1 MPAQESNPLK
11 GTPRA
16 VFGAMLRH
24 YRVRAGLTQDQVG
37 ALAHVS
43 GKLISAYE
51 NGRRVPTR
59 PTTADIDSVAA
70 LSTHGALTE
79 LWDQFEEGMNY
90 QAYPD
95 WFQDWPE
102 KEAAATTL
110 RWFEPLLVPGLLQTD
125 MYARALFAT
134 RIGATDDEID
144 ELVSARLKRQEVLKS
159 PHPPTL
165 WVILDEW
172 VLKRPVGNQH
182 VMLEQ
187 VNKLIDAAQRPNIVL
202 EIVPSDAGAHEGL
215 YGGGFAI
222 ADFKDVPS
230 VAYQESAVQ
239 GQIVQDAEDV
249 ASLMAKWTT
258 LGTEALPRR
267 ASITRLEEAAKTWTS
282 HR

>member
-1 MPAQESNPLK
+1 MAALESNPLK

-24 YRVRAGLTQDQVG
+24 FRVQAGLTQDQVG

-59 PTTADIDSVAA
+59 PTTVDIDAVGQ
-70 LSTHGALTE
+70 LNTNGALTE

-90 QAYPD
+90 QAYPA

-102 KEAAATTL
+102 KEAAASTL

-134 RIGATDDEID
+134 RIGVTDDEID
-144 ELVSARLKRQEVLKS
+144 ELVSARLKRQEVLKGT
-159 PHPPTL
+159 HPPTL

-172 VLKRPVGNQH
+172 VLRRPVGNQQ

-187 VNKLIDAAQRPNIVL
+187 VNKLIEAAQRPNIVL
-202 EIVPSDAGAHEGL
+202 ELVPADAGAHEGL

-222 ADFKDVPS
+222 ADFNDAPS
-230 VAYQESAVQ
+230 IAYQESPAH
-239 GQIVQDAEDV
+239 GQIVQDGELV
-249 ASLMAKWTT
+249 AKLVAKWTT

-267 ASITRLEEAAKTWTS
+267 ASITRLEEEAKRWTS
-282 HR
+282 QM

>member
-1 MPAQESNPLK
+1 MPALESNPPK

-24 YRVRAGLTQDQVG
+24 YRIRAGLTQDQVG

-51 NGRRVPTR
+51 KGWRVPTR
-59 PTTADIDSVAA
+59 PTTGDIDAVSE
-70 LSTHGALTE
+70 LKTRGALTE

-95 WFQDWPE
+95 WFQDWPD
-102 KEAAATTL
+102 KEAAASTL

-125 MYARALFAT
+125 MYARALFGT
-134 RIGATDDEID
+134 SIGITDDEID
-144 ELVSARLKRQEVLKS
+144 ELVSARLKRQQVLAGTN
-159 PHPPTL
+159 PPTL
-165 WVILDEW
+165 WVMLDEW
-172 VLKRPVGNQH
+172 VLRRPVGNGH

-187 VNKLIDAAQRPNIVL
+187 VNRLIEAAQQPNVVFELI
-202 EIVPSDAGAHEGL
+202 PADAGAHEGL

-222 ADFKDVPS
+222 ADFKDAPS

-239 GQIVQDAEDV
+239 GQIVQDAEHV
-249 ASLMAKWTT
+249 ATLVAKWTT
-258 LGTEALPRR
+258 LGTEALPRKV
-267 ASITRLEEAAKTWTS
+267 SITRLEEAAKSWTS
-282 HR
+282 HT

>member
-1 MPAQESNPLK
+1 
-11 GTPRA
+11 
-16 VFGAMLRH
+16 MLRH

-51 NGRRVPTR
+51 KGWRVPTR
-59 PTTADIDSVAA
+59 PTTADIDTVAD
-70 LSTHGALTE
+70 LNTHGALTE
-79 LWDQFEEGMNY
+79 LWDQFEDGMRY

-95 WFQDWPE
+95 WFQNWPE
-102 KEAAATTL
+102 KEAKATTL

-134 RIGATDDEID
+134 RIGATEDQIE
-144 ELVSARLKRQEVLKS
+144 ERVAARLKRQEVLKRAN
-159 PHPPTL
+159 PPTL

-172 VLKRPVGNQH
+172 VLRRPVGSRH

-187 VNKLIDAAQRPNIVL
+187 VNCLIEAAQRPNVVFEVI
-202 EIVPSDAGAHEGL
+202 PADAGAHEGL

-222 ADFKDVPS
+222 ADFTDAPS

-239 GQIVQDAEDV
+239 GQIVQDLDEV
-249 ASLMAKWTT
+249 STLLAKWTT
-258 LGTEALPRR
+258 LGTEALPRK
-267 ASITRLEEAAKTWTS
+267 ASITRMEEAAKTWTS
-282 HR
+282 QM

>member
-1 MPAQESNPLK
+1 MPALESNPPK

-24 YRVRAGLTQDQVG
+24 YRMRAGLTQDQVG
-37 ALAHVS
+37 SLAHVS

-51 NGRRVPTR
+51 NGWRVPTR
-59 PTTADIDSVAA
+59 PTTFDIDGVGE
-70 LSTHGALTE
+70 LNTHGALTE

-102 KEAAATTL
+102 KEAAAATL
-110 RWFEPLLVPGLLQTD
+110 RWFESLLVPGLLQTD
-125 MYARALFAT
+125 MYARALFST
-134 RIGATDDEID
+134 RIGVTENEI
-144 ELVSARLKRQEVLKS
+144 EERVAARLKRQEILTKAN
-159 PHPPTL
+159 PPTL

-172 VLKRPVGNQH
+172 VLQRPVGGRH

-187 VNKLIDAAQRPNIVL
+187 INHLIEAAQRPNVVFEVI
-202 EIVPSDAGAHEGL
+202 PADAGAHDGL

-222 ADFKDVPS
+222 ADFTEAAS

-239 GQIVQDAEDV
+239 GQIVQDPDHV
-249 ASLMAKWTT
+249 ARLIGKWVT
-258 LGTEALPRR
+258 LGTEALPRK
-267 ASITRLEEAAKTWTS
+267 ASITRLEERAKSWTS
-282 HR
+282 HA

>member
-1 MPAQESNPLK
+1 MAALDSNPLK

-59 PTTADIDSVAA
+59 PTTVDIDSVAA
-70 LSTHGALTE
+70 MSTHGALTE

-159 PHPPTL
+159 SHPPTL

-172 VLKRPVGNQH
+172 VMKRPVGNRH

-187 VNKLIDAAQRPNIVL
+187 VNKLIEAAGRPNVVL
-202 EIVPSDAGAHEGL
+202 EVVPSDAGAHEGL

-222 ADFKDVPS
+222 ADFKDAPS
-230 VAYQESAVQ
+230 IAYQESAVR

-249 ASLMAKWTT
+249 AALVAKWTT

-267 ASITRLEEAAKTWTS
+267 ASIIRLEEAAKIWTS
-282 HR
+282 HT

>member
-1 MPAQESNPLK
+1 MPALESNPLK

-70 LSTHGALTE
+70 LNTHGALTE

-125 MYARALFAT
+125 EYARALFAT

-159 PHPPTL
+159 AQPPTL

-172 VLKRPVGNQH
+172 VLKRPVGNQQ

-187 VNKLIDAAQRPNIVL
+187 VNRLIEAVQRPNVVL
-202 EIVPSDAGAHEGL
+202 EVVPADAGAHEGL

-222 ADFKDVPS
+222 ADFKDAPS

-249 ASLMAKWTT
+249 AMLMAKWTT
-258 LGTEALPRR
+258 LGSEALPRR
-267 ASITRLEEAAKTWTS
+267 ASITRLEEAAKRWTS

>member
-1 MPAQESNPLK
+1 MAVADSNPPK

-51 NGRRVPTR
+51 KGWRVPTR
-59 PTTADIDSVAA
+59 ATTAGIDVVGE
-70 LSTHGALTE
+70 LNTHGALTE
-79 LWDQFEEGMNY
+79 LWDQFEDGMNY

-95 WFQDWPE
+95 WFQDWPD
-102 KEAAATTL
+102 KEAAAVTL

-125 MYARALFAT
+125 MYCRALFST
-134 RIGATDDEID
+134 RIGSTDDEIE
-144 ELVSARLKRQEVLKS
+144 ELVAARLKRQEAITRAN
-159 PHPPTL
+159 PPTL

-172 VLKRPVGNQH
+172 VLRRPVGNRH

-187 VNKLIDAAQRPNIVL
+187 VNRLIEAALRPNVVFELI
-202 EIVPSDAGAHEGL
+202 PADAGEHEGL

-222 ADFKDVPS
+222 ADFKEAPS

-239 GQIVQDAEDV
+239 GQIVQDPEHV
-249 ASLMAKWTT
+249 RTLMAKWAT
-258 LGTEALPRR
+258 LGTEALPRK
-267 ASITRLEEAAKTWTS
+267 ASITRLEEAAKSWTS
-282 HR
+282 QA